1 MDITDKITYDREKKC
16 ACCSALNYKNAFFC
30 STCGQKIDDVSLQD
44 DDKENNNKENNNKE
58 NNNKENNN
66 KENNNKENNN
76 KENNNKED
84 NNKEDNIYVTS
95 YSDININ
102 TNDVSNNTELK
113 SKLKEEFVFCTECG
127 LKNEFNNK
135 FCVHCGYDLKKIK
148 DNFNNTTD
156 NLKIKKKKF
165 ISKIKNKEEAFK
177 ALERNVIIEDETMS
191 IFAEGMPDWDL
202 IPPQTITR
210 KGIKK

>member
-44 DDKENNNKENNNKE
+44 DDKENNNKE
-58 NNNKENNN
+58 
-66 KENNNKENNN
+66 
-76 KENNNKED
+76 
-84 NNKEDNIYVTS
+84 DNIYITS

-102 TNDVSNNTELK
+102 ANYVSNNTELK

-148 DNFNNTTD
+148 DKFNNTTD

-202 IPPQTITR
+202 IPPQTIIR

>member
-44 DDKENNNKENNNKE
+44 DDKENNNKENK
-58 NNNKENNN
+58 
-66 KENNNKENNN
+66 N

-135 FCVHCGYDLKKIK
+135 FCVHCGYDLKK
-148 DNFNNTTD
+148 
-156 NLKIKKKKF
+156 
-165 ISKIKNKEEAFK
+165 
-177 ALERNVIIEDETMS
+177 
-191 IFAEGMPDWDL
+191 
-202 IPPQTITR
+202 
-210 KGIKK
+210 

>member
-44 DDKENNNKENNNKE
+44 DDKENNNKENK
-58 NNNKENNN
+58 
-66 KENNNKENNN
+66 N

-148 DNFNNTTD
+148 DKFNNTTD

>member
-58 NNNKENNN
+58 D
-66 KENNNKENNN
+66 
-76 KENNNKED
+76 NNKED

-148 DNFNNTTD
+148 DKFNNTTD